1 MLTKCDLCGPSEN
14 LVKIELIVY
23 KMIIKT
29 SLGSI
34 FWNCTINAMII
45 TIISHVHFSNNWF
58 LLRSNWLLVLV
69 MGYKFAIT
77 NSVRALWYTCSNV
90 CMSHLYSP
98 VTRQKFGFELTA
110 PKNLMICLWL
120 SMLRMLAYY
129 NRRGRLI
136 RLHWGI
142 IHSGH

>member
-1 MLTKCDLCGPSEN
+1 MS
-14 LVKIELIVY
+14 
-23 KMIIKT
+23 T
-29 SLGSI
+29 SVI
-34 FWNCTINAMII
+34 
-45 TIISHVHFSNNWF
+45 HWF

-142 IHSGH
+142 IHSGHWLYKINIIYWMVIGLDWEGIFWWSRAWLCDFSGHKQSLV